1 MRISLELIK
10 DSEQCNC
17 SDSNYTEGDIT
28 FIIDNEEKYIRI
40 ILDNRELQVRSDEFM
55 QMLNCLKG

>member
-28 FIIDNEEKYIRI
+28 FVIDPEEQYVKIIIDS
-40 ILDNRELQVRSDEFM
+40 RELQVRSDEFK
-55 QMLNCLKG
+55 QMLSCLKA